1 MRFPRSTL
9 ATLIA
14 GFVTVVSLA
23 ACGSTAP
30 HTVKK
35 LSAGTAYAP
44 TTYQEV
50 GATSSSSS
58 TSRWSTSVTVSRLTG
73 TSRQRA
79 QITVNYEC
87 SPSGPTCRWSSEASQ
102 TGSGTCP
109 AIFDV
114 ARSIWTGPAEPAP
127 GTEHASVTFQPM
139 RDVARPHVCVYVN
152 D

>member
-1 MRFPRSTL
+1 MCYPRFTL

-23 ACGSTAP
+23 ACGSTVP
-30 HTVKK
+30 HTAKM
-35 LSAGTAYAP
+35 LSAGTPYAP
-44 TTYQEV
+44 TTYQQV
-50 GATSSSSS
+50 GAASSSYS
-58 TSRWSTSVTVSRLTG
+58 TSRWSTSVTVSRLAD

-109 AIFDV
+109 AIFDA
-114 ARSIWTGPAEPAP
+114 ARSIWTGPAEPTP
-127 GTEHASVTFQPM
+127 GTETASVTFQPIH
-139 RDVARPHVCVYVN
+139 DVARPHVCVYVN